1 MKRIIIGLFVA
12 FLLVIGLFIANFVPI
27 TREKSQVLEP
37 TNNMEQL
44 TKSIVDQIFPGS
56 KYSINDGMINFNT
69 TIAANYQTLYIEQIR
84 YGKFVG
90 DKNEYFAILRAPE
103 DVLVHAGGL
112 YYTIGAVFDA
122 ETNKMVS
129 KPKEFVS
136 DEGEVSILKG
146 NSRDLILFLGSST
159 YQGYISS
166 LGGIFDPSNGNW
178 VQTWPEGTD
187 FWNERYAV
195 FGNDRLV
202 LYKKVIDASAS
213 ESSAPLY
220 HFEPEK
226 ELIWDSQ
233 AETFR
238 EPLR

>member
-1 MKRIIIGLFVA
+1 MKKIIIGLFVV

-27 TREKSQVLEP
+27 TREISQVPET
-37 TNNMEQL
+37 TNNTEQL
-44 TKSIVDQIFPGS
+44 TKSIVDQMFPGS
-56 KYSINDGMINFNT
+56 KYTIKEGRINFST
-69 TIAANYQTLYIEQIR
+69 TIESHYQTLYLEKIR
-84 YGKFVG
+84 FGKFVE
-90 DKNEYFAILRAPE
+90 DRNEYFAVLRAPE

-122 ETNKMVS
+122 KTNKMVS
-129 KPKEFVS
+129 KTKEFVS
-136 DEGEVSILKG
+136 DEGEISILKG
-146 NSRDLILFLGSST
+146 NNRDLILFLGSST
-159 YQGYISS
+159 YQGYISPI
-166 LGGIFDPSNGNW
+166 GGIFDPSKGYW
-178 VQTWPEGTD
+178 EEIWPEGTG

-195 FGNDRLV
+195 YGNDKLV
-202 LYKKVIDASAS
+202 LYKKVTDVTAS